1 MKHSVLAGQLSIVG
15 VSMAQTIRQA
25 FRGIRKLRAAAM
37 SLLCLLPVLTACGT
51 TQKNLTVVVYNYWPR
66 AITDVSINGQY
77 AGGSF
82 GAYGPGGT
90 GGKMVAGVPISVGE
104 QKIAW
109 TLSGGKSTP
118 RLGEIISVSSKLND
132 IPKGSKILAI
142 HIYPDETVFVE
153 TAEWLPDEKPPGNMR

>member
-1 MKHSVLAGQLSIVG
+1 MKLSALVGQLSIVG
-15 VSMAQTIRQA
+15 VGMAQTIRQA
-25 FRGIRKLRAAAM
+25 LCGIRKLRAAALT
-37 SLLCLLPVLTACGT
+37 LLCLLPVLTACAT

-66 AITDVSINGQY
+66 AIADVSINGKY

-90 GGKMVAGVPISVGE
+90 GAKMVTGVPVTVGE
-104 QKIAW
+104 QKIEW
-109 TLSGGKSTP
+109 LLDGGKKQS
-118 RLGEIISVSSKLND
+118 RLGEKISATAVLKEISR
-132 IPKGSKILAI
+132 GAKILAI

>member
-1 MKHSVLAGQLSIVG
+1 MNPRTLTCINGASYNFCGNFLNDKKIK
-15 VSMAQTIRQA
+15 I
-25 FRGIRKLRAAAM
+25 FAAAV

-66 AITDVSINGQY
+66 AIADVSINGKY

-90 GGKMVAGVPISVGE
+90 GGSMVAGVPIHVGE
-104 QKIAW
+104 QKIEW
-109 TLSGGKSTP
+109 VLDGNLP
-118 RLGEIISVSSKLND
+118 RLNETLTATAILKD
-132 IPKGSKILAI
+132 IPSDSKVLAI

-153 TAEWLPDEKPPGNMR
+153 TARRLPGERLQDVKK

>member
-1 MKHSVLAGQLSIVG
+1 MKPSTLTSQLSIVG
-15 VSMAQTIRQA
+15 VGMEQTIRPTL
-25 FRGIRKLRAAAM
+25 RSIRKLRAAAL

-66 AITDVSINGQY
+66 AIADVSINGKY

-90 GGKMVAGVPISVGE
+90 GGSMVAGVPIHVGE
-104 QKIAW
+104 QKIEW
-109 TLSGGKSTP
+109 LLDGGEKQS
-118 RLGEIISVSSKLND
+118 RLGEKITATTVLKE
-132 IPKGSKILAI
+132 IPKDATVFAI

-153 TAEWLPDEKPPGNMR
+153 TARRLPGEKPPGHTR